1 MPLIDGARL
10 FTLSFDIRGINNT
23 FHSNNLPLRMLSML
37 KYISM
42 QKPLIL
48 SKFRTL
54 EGLKNDNSGQFINL
68 NELSKIDKEKKNAL
82 TPMKELELIKK

>member
-23 FHSNNLPLRMLSML
+23 FQRFKQLAITDAKHAEVYLNCAEAF
-37 KYISM
+37 
-42 QKPLIL
+42 LIL

-68 NELSKIDKEKKNAL
+68 NELSKIDKEKLKNAL
-82 TPMKELELIKK
+82 TP

>member
-1 MPLIDGARL
+1 
-10 FTLSFDIRGINNT
+10 
-23 FHSNNLPLRMLSML
+23 MLSML
-37 KYISM
+37 KYISIV

-68 NELSKIDKEKKNAL
+68 NELSKIDKEN
-82 TPMKELELIKK
+82 

>member
-1 MPLIDGARL
+1 
-10 FTLSFDIRGINNT
+10 
-23 FHSNNLPLRMLSML
+23 MLSML
-37 KYISM
+37 KYISIV

-68 NELSKIDKEKKNAL
+68 NELSKIDKEKLKKCFD
-82 TPMKELELIKK
+82 TMKELEELIKNKFQLTQFS